1 MPKPLPVTTSTF
13 RDIITNGFLYVD
25 KTRYLYDLIRYPKGV
40 YFLARPRRF
49 GKSLMISTLEE
60 IFRGNR
66 DLFHGLWLD
75 GSDYKWE
82 SRPVIRIDFSRY
94 PTENAAML
102 ETNIQQHLKLI
113 ARQYEIQ
120 LEDGPFYLQLEEL
133 IFTLAREKQVIILID
148 EYDKPIIDNIDNL
161 AEAERIRDTLKSLYT
176 MIKSLDAYIHFVF
189 ITGIS
194 KFSRV
199 GVFSSMNNLIDLT
212 LSPRFATALGVTQSE
227 LESLFAEH
235 TQALAAQLV
244 MSESDLLQQIR
255 HWYNGF
261 CFAEGG
267 EAVYNPFS
275 TLHLF
280 FHQRFANYWFESGTP
295 TFLIKLVRERGY
307 AVDQLTNLDVAEIDF
322 SSYELENLAIV
333 PLLFQTGYLTIKA
346 TYQQADNLI
355 YTLGHP
361 NYEVAHAFVTYLLS
375 EFSSLERT
383 YSRSYLNQLVAAL
396 RTQNFKTFFGVLDA
410 FFANIDYDLH
420 LKQEKYY
427 QTIFYLIFLMLG
439 YQVSAEVKTNQGRI
453 DAVIELPDR
462 IYLFEFKLDGSA
474 ADALAQIKTVEYY
487 QKYQQRGLAMILIG
501 ANFDSK
507 ARKITD
513 WQSAE
518 EKPLP

>member
-1 MPKPLPVTTSTF
+1 MLKPLPVTTSTF
-13 RDIITNGFLYVD
+13 RDIIENGFLYVD
-25 KTRYLYDLIRYPKGV
+25 KTRFLYDLIRYPKGV

-60 IFRGNR
+60 IFQGNR
-66 DLFHGLWLD
+66 NLFQGLWINE
-75 GSDYKWE
+75 SDYKWE
-82 SRPVIRIDFSRY
+82 RRPVIRIDFSRY

-102 ETNIQQHLKLI
+102 ETNIQEHLKRVAL
-113 ARQYEIQ
+113 QYEVQ
-120 LEDGPFYLQLEEL
+120 LEDGPFFLQLEKL
-133 IFTLAREKQVIILID
+133 ILTLAREKQVIILID

-161 AEAERIRDTLKSLYT
+161 AEAERIRDTLKAFYT

-199 GVFSSMNNLIDLT
+199 GVFSSMNNLLDLT
-212 LSPRFATALGVTQSE
+212 LSPRFATALGVTQGE

-235 TQALAAQLV
+235 SQALATKLA
-244 MSESDLLQQIR
+244 MTESDLLQQIR
-255 HWYNGF
+255 RWYDGF

-267 EAVYNPFS
+267 EHVYNPFS

-280 FHQRFANYWFESGTP
+280 YHQRFANYWFESGTP
-295 TFLIKLVRERGY
+295 TFLIKLIRDRGY
-307 AVDQLTNLDVAEIDF
+307 EVKQLSNLDVAEIDF

-346 TYQQADNLI
+346 TYQQAEDLI
-355 YTLGHP
+355 YTLDYP
-361 NYEVAHAFVTYLLS
+361 NHEVEHAFITYLLS

-396 RTQNFKTFFGVLDA
+396 RQRDFTTFFAVLDT

-420 LKQEKYY
+420 LKKEKYY

-439 YQVSAEVKTNQGRI
+439 MQVTAEVKTNQGRI
-453 DAVIELPDR
+453 DAVIELPDQ
-462 IYLFEFKLDGSA
+462 IFLFEFKLDDSA
-474 ADALAQIKTVEYY
+474 EVALQQIKTTEYY
-487 QKYQQRGLAMILIG
+487 KKYRLRSNTITLIG
-501 ANFDSK
+501 ANFDSNQ
-507 ARKITD
+507 RKVTD
-513 WQSAE
+513 WKTE
-518 EKPLP
+518 EDTNA

>member
-13 RDIITNGFLYVD
+13 RDIIENDFLYID

-66 DLFHGLWLD
+66 DLFQGLWID
-75 GSDYKWE
+75 GSDYLWD
-82 SRPVIRIDFSRY
+82 SRSVIRIDFSRY
-94 PTENAAML
+94 RIRNAEEL
-102 ETNIQQHLKLI
+102 EVRIRHYLKQI
-113 ARQYEIQ
+113 ADQYAIT
-120 LEDGPFYLQLEEL
+120 LADAPFDFQLEEL
-133 IFTLAREKQVIILID
+133 ILELAAKKQVVILID

-161 AEAERIRDTLKSLYT
+161 VEAERIRDTLKAFYT
-176 MIKSLDAYIHFVF
+176 MIKSMDAYIHFVF

-227 LESLFAEH
+227 LESVFAEH
-235 TQALAAQLV
+235 LQALAPQLTLA
-244 MSESDLLQQIR
+244 ENDLIQQIR
-255 HWYNGF
+255 HWYDGF

-267 EAVYNPFS
+267 ESVYNPFS

-295 TFLIKLVRERGY
+295 TFLIKLIRDRGY

-355 YTLGHP
+355 YTLDYP
-361 NYEVAHAFVTYLLS
+361 NYEVEHAFITYLLS
-375 EFSSLERT
+375 AFSSLERT

-396 RTQNFKTFFGVLDA
+396 RTREFATFFTVLDA

-420 LKQEKYY
+420 LKKEKYY

-439 YQVSAEVKTNQGRI
+439 MQVTAEVKTNQGRI
-453 DAVIELPDR
+453 DAVVELPDQ
-462 IYLFEFKLDGSA
+462 IFLFEFKLDDSA
-474 ADALAQIKTVEYY
+474 TTALQQIKTTEYY
-487 QKYQQRGLAMILIG
+487 KKYRLANKAIILIG
-501 ANFDSK
+501 ANFDNEQ
-507 ARKITD
+507 RKVTE
-513 WQSAE
+513 WKTE
-518 EKPLP
+518 EVTND